1 MRAPWLPLATALLAS
16 ACASGERAPE
26 RPEAAPAP
34 HAGARSEAAPEPA
47 GAGQPPAGAEPAHG
61 RPPPADPER
70 AGFAAAASND
80 GSWRVLY
87 RPLAGAIERGAPF
100 AIEAWVLEPAS
111 GRGAEG
117 VSLAAD
123 AAMPEHEHG
132 MNREPRVVA
141 DAAAPGRFEVE
152 GLLFHMA
159 GRWELYLDVTQG
171 ALTERA
177 QFEVMLE

>member
-1 MRAPWLPLATALLAS
+1 MRSPWLPLAALLAA
-16 ACASGERAPE
+16 ACVAGERA
-26 RPEAAPAP
+26 AAPA
-34 HAGARSEAAPEPA
+34 EPA
-47 GAGQPPAGAEPAHG
+47 PPPGQDEPAPAASGSALDGPETDG
-61 RPPPADPER
+61 RRVPPADPER

-100 AIEAWVLEPAS
+100 AIEAWVLEPAG
-111 GRGAEG
+111 GRAAQG

-141 DAAAPGRFEVE
+141 DEAAPGRFEVE

-159 GRWELYLDVTQG
+159 GRWELYLDVTRG